1 MKQIA
6 SLKQDPIVSL
16 IIKSVGYYLIAT
28 SIILSVTVLAVFI
41 TRLV

>member
-1 MKQIA
+1 MKQITN
-6 SLKQDPIVSL
+6 LTQDPIVNL
-16 IIKSVGYYLIAT
+16 IFKSVAYYLLAT